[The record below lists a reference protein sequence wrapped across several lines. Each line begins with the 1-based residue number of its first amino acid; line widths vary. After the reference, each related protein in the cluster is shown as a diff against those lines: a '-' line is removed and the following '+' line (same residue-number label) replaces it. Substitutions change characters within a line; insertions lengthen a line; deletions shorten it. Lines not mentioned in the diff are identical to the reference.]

1 MLLEVNAIDVAYG
14 EVSALRDVS
23 LTVDAG
29 EIVSVLGANGGG
41 KTTLL
46 RTISGLLAPR
56 TGTIVFLGKRIDRQP
71 AYRIVRSGI
80 SHVPEG
86 RGILGELTVIEN
98 LRLGAYL
105 TSKGESEELM
115 QRVFSLFPVLEQ
127 RQSQQAAML
136 SGGEQQM
143 LAIARSLLSKPTLLM
158 IDELSL
164 GLAPKIVREL
174 MELLVQLRQQGLAIL
189 LVEQN
194 VRQTLRISD
203 RVYMLVNGRVVF
215 SGTAETLQ
223 SDSNLIE
230 RYIGAS

>member
-1 MLLEVNAIDVAYG
+1 LLDVRSIDVAYG
-14 EVSALRDVS
+14 EVAALRDVS
-23 LTVDAG
+23 LTVNAG
-29 EIVSVLGANGGG
+29 EIVSVLGANGAG

-46 RTISGLLAPR
+46 RTVSGLLSPR
-56 TGTIVFLGKRIDRQP
+56 AGSIIFKGRSIEREP
-71 AYRIVRSGI
+71 AYRIVRAGI
-80 SHVPEG
+80 SHLPEG

-105 TSKGESEELM
+105 TPKAESEPLLR
-115 QRVFSLFPVLEQ
+115 RVFRLFPVLER

-143 LAIARSLLSKPTLLM
+143 LALGRSLLSKPALLM

-174 MELLVQLRQQGLAIL
+174 MELLVQLREQGLAIL

-194 VRQTLRISD
+194 VRQTLKISD
-203 RVYMLVNGRVVF
+203 RVYVLVNGQVVF
-215 SGTAETLQ
+215 HGKADTLRDESSLLDHYLGT
-223 SDSNLIE
+223 
-230 RYIGAS
+230 G

>member
-1 MLLEVNAIDVAYG
+1 MLEVRDIDVAYG
-14 EVSALRDVS
+14 EITALRGVS
-23 LTVDAG
+23 LRVGAG
-29 EIVSVLGANGGG
+29 EIVSVLGANGAG

-56 TGTIVFLGKRIDRQP
+56 TGSIAFKGKPIGGEP
-71 AYRIVRSGI
+71 AYRIVRAGI

-105 TSKGESEELM
+105 TPKGESEALL
-115 QRVFSLFPVLEQ
+115 QRVFALFPVLEQ

-143 LAIARSLLSKPTLLM
+143 LALGRSLLSKPALLM

-174 MELLVQLRQQGLAIL
+174 MELLVQLRGQGLAIL

-203 RVYMLVNGRVVF
+203 RTYMLVNGQVAFEGSADALRND
-215 SGTAETLQ
+215 SG
-223 SDSNLIE
+223 LID
-230 RYIGAS
+230 RYLGAG